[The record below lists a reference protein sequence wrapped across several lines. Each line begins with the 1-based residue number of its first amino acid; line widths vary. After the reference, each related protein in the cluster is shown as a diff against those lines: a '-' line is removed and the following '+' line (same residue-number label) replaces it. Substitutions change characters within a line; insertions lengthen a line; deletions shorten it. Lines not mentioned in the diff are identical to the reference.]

1 MKPRVTVV
9 IPTINRESLPT
20 ALNSVDEQT
29 IQDFEIIVVDDS
41 VDQSVVSSGFQV
53 IRTGGLVGVSKARNL
68 GMANVETEFTALLDD
83 DDTWHKDFLERQLS
97 NFLQLGID
105 FGLTGAVVN
114 GRNRPKTPLH
124 LGADPFEL
132 LYGTPHLLRSKAYLP
147 TSTYMFR
154 TDISK
159 SVKFDDLIADREN
172 LKFMSECF
180 NNGYKVFQDPECLVT
195 INYSSK
201 NSLSR
206 IDINQEVQWSEY
218 LKTLNETWSQ
228 NFIIESAR
236 NFIRSG
242 DRNSAK
248 TLVGMLHP
256 QKRLLYKAV
265 LKLATI

>member
-1 MKPRVTVV
+1 MKRRVTVV
-9 IPTINRESLPT
+9 IPTINRESLPI
-20 ALNSVDEQT
+20 ALNSVTKQT
-29 IQDFEIIVVDDS
+29 FQDFEVIVVDDS
-41 VDQSVVSSGFQV
+41 VDQSVVSSGFRV

-68 GMANVETEFTALLDD
+68 GMSNVETEFTALLDD
-83 DDTWHKDFLERQLS
+83 DDIWHKDFLERQLS
-97 NFLQLGID
+97 NFVHLGID

-124 LGADPFEL
+124 IGDDPFEL
-132 LYGTPHLLRSKAYLP
+132 LYGRPHLLRSKAYLP
-147 TSTYMFR
+147 TSAYMFR

-159 SVKFDDLIADREN
+159 SIKFDDLIADREN
-172 LKFMSECF
+172 LKFMLECF
-180 NNGYKVFQDPECLVT
+180 NNGYKVFQDPQCLVT

-206 IDINQEVQWSEY
+206 IDIDQEVQWSEY

-248 TLVGMLHP
+248 ILVGMLRP